1 MKTIQEQPAEI
12 ESKQLELSDVIND
25 LADLRD
31 FMHRQEFEAA
41 VSVADQRGENDKPMY
56 SNDHKRELATLQAL
70 DSNPEYRDNCN
81 VARQLEQRK
90 AALAAEIDRL
100 RREHRIALIDYESS
114 QLGRRAA

>member
-25 LADLRD
+25 LANLRTII
-31 FMHRQEFEAA
+31 HRQELEAA
-41 VSVADQRGENDKPMY
+41 VSVADQRGENNKPLY
-56 SNDHKRELATLQAL
+56 SNDQKRELATLQAL
-70 DSNPEYRDNCN
+70 ASNAEYKDNCQ

-90 AALAAEIDRL
+90 TALAAEIDRL
-100 RREHRIALIDYESS
+100 RREHRLALIDYEAS